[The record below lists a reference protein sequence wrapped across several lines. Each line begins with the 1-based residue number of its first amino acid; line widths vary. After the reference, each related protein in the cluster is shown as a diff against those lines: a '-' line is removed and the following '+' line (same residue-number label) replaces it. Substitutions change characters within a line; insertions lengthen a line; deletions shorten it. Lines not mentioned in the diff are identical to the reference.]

1 MAACVHAQ
9 EPVRYLQIVQ
19 QDDTPLPKWFLIDAV
34 NRVPVGPAAGVFTY
48 DVFTNVFTGW
58 DASLENPSQA
68 TWMRALAHTAIPKP
82 VPAFLADEF
91 PELRDLYGY
100 VTGEVLYD
108 NALQNIAR
116 AVEDA
121 GGDLA
126 HSVRV
131 AGEKEPTHKGKVERA
146 IQTVQGYIKE
156 IPSLTL
162 PIAQMRRFGYDPR
175 KHVVVTVDQFRTML
189 DEAIQTYHTQPSDAL
204 GGRSP
209 LQVWLEQVAIHGHH
223 QPKDLD
229 QFLRS
234 IGEVHHVTFNRTG
247 ASVNGLNYSAGTSE
261 NEQLLSDFA
270 ASQGGPPGDALP
282 SFTAKVKSYDTCSVV
297 SIFNPLTRR
306 YVELRCTMRRYARD
320 LPVWLHHK
328 IVEFAKLTGK
338 EFRTEEQME
347 QARERFSA
355 SLERAIPEATARQVR
370 NYASVV
376 DAPNVRRFIGTD
388 VVIKTVSP
396 SANGM
401 GEGVVLHDARALTRK
416 DTMGALPRPK
426 RGGANATKAAQIA
439 AAEQRAVAD
448 LAAREVENA
457 PRHAP
462 RAGAAKDHAANRKRQ
477 AQSPKKTITAMKP
490 GSFR

>member
-34 NRVPVGPAAGVFTY
+34 NRVPVGPAAGVFTF
-48 DVFTNVFTGW
+48 DVFTNVFPGW
-58 DASLENPSQA
+58 DVSLENPSRA

-234 IGEVHHVTFNRTG
+234 IAVQR
-247 ASVNGLNYSAGTSE
+247 ARP
-261 NEQLLSDFA
+261 A
-270 ASQGGPPGDALP
+270 ARDEADCPR
-282 SFTAKVKSYDTCSVV
+282 
-297 SIFNPLTRR
+297 TRR
-306 YVELRCTMRRYARD
+306 DRDPGRRSAFGRLLRSH
-320 LPVWLHHK
+320 PVHPDGAHRM
-328 IVEFAKLTGK
+328 G
-338 EFRTEEQME
+338 
-347 QARERFSA
+347 
-355 SLERAIPEATARQVR
+355 PEARGDRPARIR
-370 NYASVV
+370 TPPAHRP
-376 DAPNVRRFIGTD
+376 APRGRGT
-388 VVIKTVSP
+388 
-396 SANGM
+396 G
-401 GEGVVLHDARALTRK
+401 L
-416 DTMGALPRPK
+416 
-426 RGGANATKAAQIA
+426 
-439 AAEQRAVAD
+439 AD
-448 LAAREVENA
+448 LRSGSV
-457 PRHAP
+457 
-462 RAGAAKDHAANRKRQ
+462 
-477 AQSPKKTITAMKP
+477 AQ
-490 GSFR
+490 